1 MVIDAHRWHGP
12 SPLCNRW
19 CTINPSAQKLSRT
32 HNSELCVIRHV
43 PHALSIARIP
53 ISLAIVTIYDQNS
66 LTRSGLCLSLVLL
79 VITTDILDGWI
90 ARKYSLQSKFGYLLD
105 GLGDRAF
112 HASCVLILAMDSVL
126 ALPLAWALIFREV
139 SQYAVRIVELDWHL
153 RQSKADRVIT
163 RSYAIVVQGALL
175 INIGRILVKPGV
187 PSSLYITATNLI
199 LFVVVALSFSRIV
212 PRLTRAWRVA
222 VSG

>member
-1 MVIDAHRWHGP
+1 
-12 SPLCNRW
+12 
-19 CTINPSAQKLSRT
+19 
-32 HNSELCVIRHV
+32 
-43 PHALSIARIP
+43 
-53 ISLAIVTIYDQNS
+53 
-66 LTRSGLCLSLVLL
+66 LSLVLL